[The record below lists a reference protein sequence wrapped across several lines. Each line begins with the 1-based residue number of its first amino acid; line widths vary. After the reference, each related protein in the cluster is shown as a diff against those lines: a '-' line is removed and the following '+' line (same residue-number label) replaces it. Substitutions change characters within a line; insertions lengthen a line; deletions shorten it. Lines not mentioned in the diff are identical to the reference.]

1 MDWAHYFRFSFSDIQ
16 GFFSRR
22 TIILTLMAVLLYQ
35 TVGVFYQALT
45 LQLLRMAPPPA
56 LEIQTPAVVAALREP
71 LDAYRTIS
79 ERNIFGT
86 TEKTIEEKQAE
97 NRPAP
102 QQDIALLFDLRGTVA
117 GDAKRGF
124 AVIEEKSSHKQ
135 RLVKI
140 GDVISG
146 ARVLRIKRNALD
158 VLVNDQER
166 TLKMTDK
173 TEAPVL
179 PAAGGQPL
187 PAAPAAAAAPGGTTV
202 VNRTEISAA
211 LADMGTLLRQAQVR
225 PYFKGGAADGFM
237 ITNIQ
242 PGSMYQRLGIVNGDI
257 LKGVDGNRIQTADDM
272 ISFLNTLKGASGAT
286 LTLERGGKPQT
297 LSYQFR

>member
-1 MDWAHYFRFSFSDIQ
+1 VDWAHYFRFSLSDFQ

-35 TVGVFYQALT
+35 TSGVFYQALT
-45 LQLLRMAPPPA
+45 LQLLRMTPPPA
-56 LEIQTPAVVAALREP
+56 LEIRAPATAAALREP
-71 LDAYRTIS
+71 LDAYNAIP

-86 TEKTIEEKQAE
+86 TAETIEEKQAK
-97 NRPAP
+97 NKPAQP

-117 GDAKRGF
+117 GDAKHGF
-124 AVIEEKSSHKQ
+124 AVIEEKSAHKQ

-146 ARVLRIKRNALD
+146 ARVIRIKRNALD

-166 TLKMTDK
+166 TLKMADK

-179 PAAGGQPL
+179 PGAEAKAL
-187 PAAPAAAAAPGGTTV
+187 PALPVAPGGGTV
-202 VNRTEISAA
+202 INRSEISAA
-211 LADMGTLLRQAQVR
+211 LADMGSLLRQAQVR
-225 PYFKGGAADGFM
+225 PYFKGGVADGFM

-242 PGSMYQRLGIVNGDI
+242 PGSMYQRMGIVNGDI
-257 LKGVDGNRIQTADDM
+257 LQGIDGNRIQTADDM
-272 ISFLNTLKGASGAT
+272 ISFLNTLKGASGAV
-286 LTLERGGKPQT
+286 LSLQRGGKPQT
-297 LSYQFR
+297 LNYQFR

>member
-1 MDWAHYFRFSFSDIQ
+1 MDWAHYFRFSLSDLQ

-22 TIILTLMAVLLYQ
+22 TIILTVMAVLLYQ

-45 LQLLRMAPPPA
+45 LQLLRMTPPPA
-56 LEIQTPAVVAALREP
+56 LEIRAPAAVAALREP
-71 LDAYRTIS
+71 LGAYNAIP

-86 TEKTIEEKQAE
+86 TAETIEEKQAK
-97 NRPAP
+97 NKPAP

-117 GDAKRGF
+117 GDAKHGF
-124 AVIEEKSSHKQ
+124 AVIEEKSAHKQ

-166 TLKMTDK
+166 TLKMADK

-179 PAAGGQPL
+179 PAAGVQPL
-187 PAAPAAAAAPGGTTV
+187 PASPVAATPGGGMV
-202 VNRTEISAA
+202 INRSEISAA
-211 LADMGTLLRQAQVR
+211 LADMGSLLRQAQVR
-225 PYFKGGAADGFM
+225 PYFKGGVADGFM

-257 LKGVDGNRIQTADDM
+257 LLGVDGNRIQTADDM
-272 ISFLNTLKGASGAT
+272 ISFLNTLKRAAGAT
-286 LTLERGGKPQT
+286 LSLQRGGKPQT
-297 LSYQFR
+297 LSFQFR